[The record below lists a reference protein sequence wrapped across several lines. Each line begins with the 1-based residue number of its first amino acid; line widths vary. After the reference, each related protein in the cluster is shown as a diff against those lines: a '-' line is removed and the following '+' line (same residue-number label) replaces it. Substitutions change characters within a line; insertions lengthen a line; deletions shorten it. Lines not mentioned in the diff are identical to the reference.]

1 MVANRKGKNRSDK
14 RKIQPVQPKK
24 SLKLLLV
31 PVIVLVIVVVILVS
45 YEYGLFDLGNTSSS
59 GIPVNIP
66 SSLQP
71 GYFAKISDSN
81 VGNRGTVSVYF
92 LSWYGCP
99 IGAAESW
106 IIYNFTRQYTQ
117 GTSYIRD
124 ENHTSDPVVAFP
136 DTPGMIFN
144 NYSMTYSGI
153 HYTFNAA
160 YVYGQY
166 VNNSGSEL
174 IRNGS
179 QVMNASFPHSVSTV
193 LYQFETQ
200 VPLGSNSVAKPSAI
214 SEGHLTTAILVSG
227 NNGTYIV
234 EGSVFSPSALQGYTP
249 AQVRNAVDDGST
261 AFSSSI
267 GSGTHYFEKVLSEA
281 MA

>member
-106 IIYNFTRQYTQ
+106 IIYNFTTITRTIT
-117 GTSYIRD
+117 GTSKSFKLFFGCTGCIFRLSLLFFPLRFATIIYQSILFKSVYSLQFIRVYMP
-124 ENHTSDPVVAFP
+124 SD
-136 DTPGMIFN
+136 
-144 NYSMTYSGI
+144 
-153 HYTFNAA
+153 
-160 YVYGQY
+160 
-166 VNNSGSEL
+166 
-174 IRNGS
+174 
-179 QVMNASFPHSVSTV
+179 
-193 LYQFETQ
+193 
-200 VPLGSNSVAKPSAI
+200 
-214 SEGHLTTAILVSG
+214 
-227 NNGTYIV
+227 
-234 EGSVFSPSALQGYTP
+234 
-249 AQVRNAVDDGST
+249 
-261 AFSSSI
+261 
-267 GSGTHYFEKVLSEA
+267 
-281 MA
+281 